1 MDSSMFIAAMAFV
14 GTLAAVFA
22 ISTVMNRRQ
31 PAVVRR
37 RLDDHAVAL
46 VAFESKRLERI
57 KVLKEQRLSAIPVLD
72 AILRRLKPART
83 AAKELALANLGLS
96 VPLYLLGRL
105 AASGI
110 ALYGVR
116 LVAGSLLYAIPA
128 ALAALMLPRLWVVLK
143 GKQRNKAFEDQ
154 LAEAIDL
161 LVGALQAGHGFL
173 QGMEGVAKEIG
184 GPITEEFNRVIEQ
197 VNLGTDAND
206 ALLSVTQRIKSY
218 DYELFVTSV
227 AVQRSTG
234 GNLAEVLQNIAETIR
249 ERRRIRAEVKS
260 LTTAPR
266 VSSYVLG
273 GIPIGLL
280 FGLTAINP
288 QYREVMFEERI
299 GHLMIAFSMVWSS
312 LGILFSQAVAK
323 VEY

>member
-1 MDSSMFIAAMAFV
+1 MDSSMFIAIMAFV
-14 GTLAAVFA
+14 GTLAVVFV
-22 ISTVMNRRQ
+22 ISTLADRRQ

-46 VAFESKRLERI
+46 VAFEAKRLERI
-57 KVLKEQRLSAIPVLD
+57 KVLKVQRLSSIPALD
-72 AILRRLKPART
+72 AILRRFKPART
-83 AAKELALANLGLS
+83 AVEELTRADVHCPIL
-96 VPLYLLGRL
+96 LYLILRVVLPVGSFYAVSFL
-105 AASGI
+105 
-110 ALYGVR
+110 
-116 LVAGSLLYAIPA
+116 AGSVLYAIPTV
-128 ALAALMLPRLWVVLK
+128 LLLWVPRLAVVLM
-143 GKQRNKAFEDQ
+143 GKRRIKAFEDQ

-161 LVGALQAGHGFL
+161 LVGALRAGHGFL
-173 QGMEGVAKEIG
+173 QGIESVAKEIG

-197 VNLGTDAND
+197 VNLGTDPND
-206 ALLSVTQRIKSY
+206 ALQAVTQRIVSY

-234 GNLAEVLQNIAETIR
+234 GNLAEVLGNIADTIR
-249 ERRRIRAEVKS
+249 ERRRIRAEVRS

-280 FGLTAINP
+280 FGLTAMNP
-288 QYREVMFEERI
+288 QYREIMFNERI
-299 GHLMIAFSMVWSS
+299 GHLMIGFSVFWSS
-312 LGILFSQAVAK
+312 LGIFFSQKVAK